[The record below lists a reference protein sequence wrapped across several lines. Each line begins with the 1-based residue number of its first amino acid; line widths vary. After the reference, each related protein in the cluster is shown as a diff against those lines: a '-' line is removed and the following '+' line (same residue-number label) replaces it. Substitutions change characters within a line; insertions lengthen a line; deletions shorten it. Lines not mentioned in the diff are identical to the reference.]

1 MNSKKAQ
8 MTIVIILCI
17 ALSIYALTQWSID
30 KEITLGMVL
39 TSVLIHIAIPSF
51 LAWAII
57 FKKLQNG

>member
-17 ALSIYALTQWSID
+17 ALSIYALIQWSID

-39 TSVLIHIAIPSF
+39 TSVLFHVAIPSF